1 MKIYIKFTIA
11 IWPILFIYVLNHA
24 RILLQLL
31 IIIVVLYNMDEF
43 LSLQWGN
50 LLLYSV
56 KYPTTRNINK

>member
-1 MKIYIKFTIA
+1 MKIYMKFTIA
-11 IWPILFIYVLNHA
+11 IWPILFIYVLNHE

-50 LLLYSV
+50 FVIVQCRVPYNQ
-56 KYPTTRNINK
+56 KY